1 MPSAESA
8 GIYHKRRC
16 TVYRNCIIVI
26 FTALFFLLN
35 SHAFAGSFK
44 AVPVRLFVDVKSKT
58 AVLRI
63 VNQGDNRVTVQLDAK
78 SWQQDETGQDIY
90 EETGD
95 IIFFPKITTLEKGEE
110 RIIRIGYRG
119 KQEQVEK
126 TYRLFMQELPVT
138 ESGGMALQ
146 LALTITIPIF
156 VEPEKAEKAA
166 WIAETAGLSD
176 EALRIKVRNN
186 SNRHIVVSRITAVGL
201 DESGREV
208 FSKNAAGWYTLAQT
222 SRIYAVPIPY
232 EECLKVK
239 TIRVKTDLEKD
250 SKTFTLDVGKEMCT
264 RKPESEKK

>member
-1 MPSAESA
+1 
-8 GIYHKRRC
+8 
-16 TVYRNCIIVI
+16 VYRNFIFVI
-26 FTALFFLLN
+26 FTALFFLMN
-35 SHAFAGSFK
+35 SHASAGSFK

-63 VNQGDNRVTVQLDAK
+63 VNQGDERVTVQLDAK
-78 SWQQDETGQDIY
+78 SWRQDETGQDTY
-90 EETGD
+90 RETAD
-95 IIFFPKITTLEKGEE
+95 IIFFPKIATLEKGEE

-156 VEPEKAEKAA
+156 VEPEKEEKAA
-166 WIAETAGLSD
+166 WIAETAGFSE

-186 SNRHIVVSRITAVGL
+186 SNRHIVVSRITVVGL
-201 DESGREV
+201 DESGREI
-208 FSKNAAGWYTLAQT
+208 FSRDAAGWYTLAQT
-222 SRIYAVPIPY
+222 SRIYAVPIPH

-239 TIRVKTDLEKD
+239 TMRVKTDVEKD
-250 SKTFTLDVGKEMCT
+250 SRTVTLNVEKEMCS
-264 RKPESEKK
+264 RKPESDKNRMKEKASH